1 MTAPA
6 SLASGPAARQRR
18 DDPEGIRTVLWLGAW
33 PMLAGALLPW
43 AVLRPNRL
51 APGELLHLPPGQVAL
66 LLVLA
71 LSPVLVTRRG
81 PVLAGAL
88 SGTAV
93 LMACVWLGRLTTSAL
108 IGQADFARA
117 SAASG
122 FWLFGL
128 GALVSVY
135 GAGLRGG
142 AARLWA
148 WIWVPGVAV
157 LGLLGGLDHWSVL
170 VEARSEG
177 PRWVQELVQHLRLVG
192 SALGLALGLGVPLT
206 LWAARR
212 PRLAESV
219 LGAANAVQTV
229 PSLALLGLLIAP
241 LSGLSRAIPALREA
255 GLSGIGTAP
264 ALSAMTLYALLPV
277 LRNGLEALRGVPA
290 STVDAGRGMGMTP
303 SQLFWRVELP
313 LALPVWLSG
322 GRQAAVLLVGVASV
336 AALIGAGGLGTYIFK
351 GLQSAATDLIL
362 LGAVPAAGLA
372 MGLDALLRGAE
383 TLLGRR
389 LGQVAGSAAH
399 STGEGP

>member
-1 MTAPA
+1 MTAPVPPA
-6 SLASGPAARQRR
+6 SPAPGTRT
-18 DDPEGIRTVLWLGAW
+18 DPQGVQTVLWLGAL

-43 AVLRPNRL
+43 VLLRPNRL
-51 APGELLHLPPGQVAL
+51 APGDLLRLPLGQAAL
-66 LLVLA
+66 LVLLA
-71 LSPVLVTRRG
+71 LSPALLRRW
-81 PVLAGAL
+81 PVLSGALASAAVLAAFVELGHLTAGAL
-88 SGTAV
+88 A
-93 LMACVWLGRLTTSAL
+93 
-108 IGQADFARA
+108 GQAEFARA

-128 GALVSVY
+128 GALISVY
-135 GAGLRGG
+135 GAGLRSG
-142 AARLWA
+142 ARLWA
-148 WIWVPGVAV
+148 WSAVPAVAV

-177 PRWVQELVQHLRLVG
+177 PRWVQEAGQHLRLVG

-212 PRLAESV
+212 PRLAEGL
-219 LGAANAVQTV
+219 LGVANAIQTV

-241 LSGLSRAIPALREA
+241 LSGLSRAFPALREA

-277 LRNGLEALRGVPA
+277 LRNGLEALRGVPPGA
-290 STVDAGRGMGMTP
+290 VDAARGMGMTARQ
-303 SQLFWRVELP
+303 SFWRVELP

-322 GRQAAVLLVGVASV
+322 VRQAAVLLVGVAAV

-362 LGAVPAAGLA
+362 LGAVPAAALA
-372 MGLDALLRGAE
+372 VGLDALLRSAE
-383 TLLGRR
+383 GLLGRR
-389 LGQVAGSAAH
+389 LGQVAPDPTSAE
-399 STGEGP
+399 TP